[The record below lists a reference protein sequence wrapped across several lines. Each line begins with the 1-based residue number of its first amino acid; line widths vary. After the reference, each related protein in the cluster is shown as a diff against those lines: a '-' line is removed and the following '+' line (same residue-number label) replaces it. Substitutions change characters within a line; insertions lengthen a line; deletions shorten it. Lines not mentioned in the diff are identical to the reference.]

1 MQRRSNPPPPSLLF
15 LDPHVAPAT
24 DSCAPDNGASILG
37 DCCEVPSAG
46 GAVEGAAGVAGVH
59 PRVGRPGGVPF
70 SKERGGS
77 FFLPLSVAA
86 EATSGV
92 VTEASWGEVGERLTR
107 CGMLVCS
114 MAGSSAGAKA
124 SVRNARE
131 LGRSSSEVGT
141 NVTGR
146 EF

>member
-107 CGMLVCS
+107 CGML
-114 MAGSSAGAKA
+114 
-124 SVRNARE
+124 
-131 LGRSSSEVGT
+131 SSEVGT
-141 NVTGR
+141 NVRANAETHNIFRAGELR
-146 EF
+146 GLLFSLE

>member
-46 GAVEGAAGVAGVH
+46 GAAGVAGVH
-59 PRVGRPGGVPF
+59 PRVGRPGGVSS

-77 FFLPLSVAA
+77 FFLPVSVAA

-92 VTEASWGEVGERLTR
+92 ATEASCGEVGERLTR

-114 MAGSSAGAKA
+114 MAGAKA
-124 SVRNARE
+124 SVRNAPE
-131 LGRSSSEVGT
+131 LAAAVLGRS
-141 NVTGR
+141 N
-146 EF
+146 